1 MDNKETTTSFRSP
14 CFRKAQTKEIIDIY
28 NNEREPNEPKKN
40 YRLLQDWF
48 IDSHKDDPKFFN
60 KLERIEIK
68 EKLSELYDK
77 KEFIDFQINKY
88 ESKLNEIENQI
99 KNDTLDSY
107 SKPEPKQITL
117 TPKLERALNN
127 LVGTC
132 KQRGKFTYEEI
143 PNEYFTGVSQSFEV
157 KKTDLIRAIKTKLE
171 SNPDYIKNYDN
182 ESWKTSKQLEVKATK
197 EL

>member
-1 MDNKETTTSFRSP
+1 MNDKETTTSFRSP

-28 NNEREPNEPKKN
+28 NNERDTDEPKKN

-48 IDSHKDDPKFFN
+48 IASHKNDPKFFN

-68 EKLSELYDK
+68 EKLRELYDK

-88 ESKLNEIENQI
+88 ENKLNDIENEI
-99 KNDTLDSY
+99 KNGNLDNY
-107 SKPEPKQITL
+107 NAKPEPKQITL

-132 KQRGKFTYEEI
+132 NQRKIFNYEEI
-143 PNEYFTGVSQSFEV
+143 PNEFFTGVSQSFEV

-171 SNPDYIKNYDN
+171 ENPEYIKEYNG
-182 ESWKTSKQLEVKATK
+182 
-197 EL
+197 